1 MFIAYIKY
9 TPLNIGNALSPRL
22 RPGSVSCRRHY
33 RAFFVP
39 FVDIAFHHDENAYLM
54 KTKILLTLCCAL
66 LAACATAPAP
76 GPTPDP
82 LEKPVPET
90 VFRLAPGGIETLLA
104 YHQWLRELAPAE
116 LAKELV
122 ALNAQPANAQFAL
135 KKSMLLSLSHNG
147 DDLARAQTL
156 IDGVLKS
163 TEPDALVAKPLAQML
178 AANYAE
184 MRRLSDLADRLSQQI
199 KESQR
204 RTEQLNQTLE
214 ALKAIE
220 RTLPARPNGAPAT
233 KGTP

>member
-1 MFIAYIKY
+1 
-9 TPLNIGNALSPRL
+9 
-22 RPGSVSCRRHY
+22 
-33 RAFFVP
+33 
-39 FVDIAFHHDENAYLM
+39 M
-54 KTKILLTLCCAL
+54 KKNILLLLCCAL
-66 LAACATAPAP
+66 LAACAAAPA
-76 GPTPDP
+76 PTPDP
-82 LEKPVPET
+82 VEKPAPVT

-104 YHQWLRELAPAE
+104 YHQWLRGLAPAE
-116 LAKELV
+116 LAKEMA

-147 DDLARAQTL
+147 DDVARAQTL

-163 TEPDALVAKPLAQML
+163 TDPEALAARPLAQML
-178 AANYAE
+178 AAHYAE
-184 MRRLSDLADRLSQQI
+184 MRRLSDTADRLSQQI

-220 RTLPARPNGAPAT
+220 RTLPARPNGAPTTPAT